1 MILTCNTNRSSE
13 LDSLFPKCKAT
24 LHGMAVLMTLQGW
37 GEAEGAA
44 LQSPLP
50 HRVHRPVALFTEAIV
65 PRVQA

>member
-1 MILTCNTNRSSE
+1 M
-13 LDSLFPKCKAT
+13 

-50 HRVHRPVALFTEAIV
+50 HRVHRSVALLTEAIV